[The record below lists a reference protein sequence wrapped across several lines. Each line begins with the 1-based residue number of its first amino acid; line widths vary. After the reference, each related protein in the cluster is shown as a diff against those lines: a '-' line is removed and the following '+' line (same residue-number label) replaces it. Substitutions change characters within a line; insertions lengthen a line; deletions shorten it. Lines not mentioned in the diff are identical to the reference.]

1 MNEEFLYYLWRLKLL
16 DAPLF
21 TTDNRRV
28 TIIDTGERNTDSGP
42 DFLFAKIKI
51 DDTIWAG
58 NVEMHVRASDWY
70 RHHHEKDR
78 AYDTVV
84 LHVVYEHD
92 REVFTFSKQKIPVL
106 ELKGKFDKT
115 LFDNYLSLL
124 QSGQPIACGNLVQ
137 EVSDLEKLFWLERL
151 MAERLEE
158 KASQIESD
166 LKYSQGDFQEIF
178 YQKLAR
184 NFGFKT
190 NNDAFEQLARMLPL
204 KILLKHIDNRFQL
217 EALLYGQAGLLR
229 KAYKDDY
236 PTRLKAEYEF
246 LAQKYN
252 LKPLKVGVWK
262 FMRMRPTNF
271 PTIRISQLAA
281 LLYQSGGLFHKIPEM
296 KRLTDVISLLSVST
310 SDYWKDH
317 YRFGIKSVARK
328 KTLGELSAQ
337 LILINTVIPFVF
349 VYGRLMNKPAMQ
361 QKALSW
367 LEQIKPENNKIVRLY
382 LQLGFPL
389 RNAMHTQ
396 AVIQLKQN
404 YCDNLKCLDCRI
416 GQKILNK

>member
-21 TTDNRRV
+21 TNDNRPI
-28 TIIDTGERNTDSGP
+28 TIIDTGERNSDSGP

-51 DDTIWAG
+51 DDTTWAG

-70 RHHHEKDR
+70 RHHHENDR

-124 QSGQPIACGNLVQ
+124 QSGQPIACGNLVK

-166 LKYSQGDFQEIF
+166 LKYSRGDFQEVF

-217 EALLYGQAGLLR
+217 EALLYG
-229 KAYKDDY
+229 
-236 PTRLKAEYEF
+236 
-246 LAQKYN
+246 
-252 LKPLKVGVWK
+252 
-262 FMRMRPTNF
+262 
-271 PTIRISQLAA
+271 
-281 LLYQSGGLFHKIPEM
+281 
-296 KRLTDVISLLSVST
+296 
-310 SDYWKDH
+310 
-317 YRFGIKSVARK
+317 
-328 KTLGELSAQ
+328 
-337 LILINTVIPFVF
+337 
-349 VYGRLMNKPAMQ
+349 
-361 QKALSW
+361 
-367 LEQIKPENNKIVRLY
+367 
-382 LQLGFPL
+382 
-389 RNAMHTQ
+389 
-396 AVIQLKQN
+396 
-404 YCDNLKCLDCRI
+404 
-416 GQKILNK
+416 